1 MDNKTRQ
8 IELFGTLGPS
18 CSEVSV
24 LKEMIEEGM
33 TGMRLNLSHSSLT
46 QAAGLIRNYHEAAA
60 LCGVTAEL
68 LIDLQGPELRI
79 GALQRPVELPDGAV
93 FWLAEDRFVMNSV
106 LTGQPAEAM
115 NGLPVAP
122 APNDLPLV
130 PAAKH
135 ILRAMK
141 AGDRVLFDDGA
152 IEAEVTLAPDISG
165 AATLA
170 PEDPDISGAAPLPP
184 EGPDISGATPLPPEG
199 SDVSGAA
206 PLPSEGPDVSG
217 AAPLRA
223 RLRVV
228 RGGVLKSRKSLKIVD
243 RSVDGPVLTP
253 QDIQNL
259 KLVREYG
266 VTSVMLPFVRSG
278 RDLRTLRTAMEE
290 LGCGDL
296 RIFAKIENREGVAHI
311 EDIIPE
317 ADMVVIARGD
327 LGNDVPL
334 WELPGVQIDL
344 GEACKAAGKPFL
356 VVTQLLYSMTERPV
370 PTRAEMSDI
379 FYAVTGGASALM
391 LTNETAAG
399 KYPAAAMRYLRLAA
413 EAAMRRM

>member
-1 MDNKTRQ
+1 MEIRTENKTRQ

-60 LCGVTAEL
+60 LCGVSAEL
-68 LIDLQGPELRI
+68 LIDLQGPTLRI
-79 GALQRPVELPDGAV
+79 GVLQEPVELPDGVV
-93 FWLAEDRFVMNSV
+93 FWLAEDRLMGVGGSQ
-106 LTGQPAEAM
+106 GHPAAALE
-115 NGLPVAP
+115 VT
-122 APNDLPLV
+122 PLV
-130 PAAKH
+130 PAAQH
-135 ILRAMK
+135 IIRALNT
-141 AGDRVLFDDGA
+141 GDRVLFDDGA
-152 IEAEVTLAPDISG
+152 IEAEVILAPDVS
-165 AATLA
+165 
-170 PEDPDISGAAPLPP
+170 S
-184 EGPDISGATPLPPEG
+184 ATPL
-199 SDVSGAA
+199 A
-206 PLPSEGPDVSG
+206 PEGPDVSS

-223 RLRVV
+223 QLRVV

-259 KLVREYG
+259 QLVREYG

-278 RDLRTLRTAMEE
+278 RDLRTLRAAMEE

-356 VVTQLLYSMTERPV
+356 VVTQLLFSMIERPV

>member
-33 TGMRLNLSHSSLT
+33 TGMRLNLSHSNLT

-60 LCGVTAEL
+60 LCGISPEL

-130 PAAKH
+130 PAAEH
-135 ILRAMK
+135 IIRAMNT
-141 AGDRVLFDDGA
+141 GDRVLFDDGA
-152 IEAEVTLAPDISG
+152 IEAEVILAR
-165 AATLA
+165 
-170 PEDPDISGAAPLPP
+170 
-184 EGPDISGATPLPPEG
+184 
-199 SDVSGAA
+199 DVSGAA
-206 PLPSEGPDVSG
+206 PLSRESSCAAPLPQDAPDAPDVSG
-217 AAPLRA
+217 TAPLRA
-223 RLRVV
+223 QLRVV

-290 LGCGDL
+290 LGYGGL
-296 RIFAKIENREGVAHI
+296 RIFAKIENREGVSHI
-311 EDIIPE
+311 EEIIPE

-334 WELPGVQIDL
+334 WELPGVQKDL
-344 GEACKAAGKPFL
+344 GEACKKAGKPFL
-356 VVTQLLYSMTERPV
+356 VVTQLLFSMIERPV

>member
-60 LCGVTAEL
+60 LCGVTSEL

-130 PAAKH
+130 PAAEH
-135 ILRAMK
+135 IIRAMNT
-141 AGDRVLFDDGA
+141 GDRVLFDDGA
-152 IEAEVTLAPDISG
+152 IEAEVTLAPDV
-165 AATLA
+165 
-170 PEDPDISGAAPLPP
+170 SGAAPLAP
-184 EGPDISGATPLPPEG
+184 EAP
-199 SDVSGAA
+199 DVSGAT

-223 RLRVV
+223 QLRVV

-259 KLVREYG
+259 QLVREYG

-278 RDLRTLRTAMEE
+278 RDLRTLRAAMEE

-413 EAAMRRM
+413 EAAMRYLGPSAEAAMRR

>member
-1 MDNKTRQ
+1 MEIRTENKTRQ

-33 TGMRLNLSHSSLT
+33 TGMRLNLSHSGLT

-60 LCGVTAEL
+60 LCGVSPEL

-79 GALQRPVELPDGAV
+79 GVLQEPVELRDGAV
-93 FWLAEDRFVMNSV
+93 FWLAEDSFV
-106 LTGQPAEAM
+106 
-115 NGLPVAP
+115 NGG
-122 APNDLPLV
+122 NDLPLV

-152 IEAEVTLAPDISG
+152 IEAEVILAPDVS
-165 AATLA
+165 
-170 PEDPDISGAAPLPP
+170 S
-184 EGPDISGATPLPPEG
+184 ATPL
-199 SDVSGAA
+199 A
-206 PLPSEGPDVSG
+206 PEGPDVSG
-217 AAPLRA
+217 ATPLAPEAPDVSSAAPLRA
-223 RLRVV
+223 QLRIV

-259 KLVREYG
+259 QLVREYG

-278 RDLRTLRTAMEE
+278 RDLRTLRSAMEE

-334 WELPGVQIDL
+334 WELPGVQIEL

-413 EAAMRRM
+413 EAAKRRM

>member
-1 MDNKTRQ
+1 MEIRTENKTRQ

-33 TGMRLNLSHSSLT
+33 TGMRLNLSHSGLT

-60 LCGVTAEL
+60 LCGVSPEL

-79 GALQRPVELPDGAV
+79 GALQEPVELPDGAV
-93 FWLAEDRFVMNSV
+93 FRLAEDCFENS
-106 LTGQPAEAM
+106 GD
-115 NGLPVAP
+115 
-122 APNDLPLV
+122 DLPLV
-130 PAAKH
+130 PVAQH
-135 ILRAMK
+135 IIRAMNT
-141 AGDRVLFDDGA
+141 GDRVLFDDGA
-152 IEAEVTLAPDISG
+152 IEAEVTLAPDV
-165 AATLA
+165 
-170 PEDPDISGAAPLPP
+170 SGAAPLAP
-184 EGPDISGATPLPPEG
+184 EAP
-199 SDVSGAA
+199 DVSGAT

-223 RLRVV
+223 QLRVV

-259 KLVREYG
+259 QLVREYG

-278 RDLRTLRTAMEE
+278 RDLRTLRAAMEE

>member
-46 QAAGLIRNYHEAAA
+46 QAADLIRNYHEAAA
-60 LCGVTAEL
+60 QCGVSAEL
-68 LIDLQGPELRI
+68 LIDLQGPTLRI
-79 GALQRPVELPDGAV
+79 GALQEPVELPDGVV
-93 FWLAEDRFVMNSV
+93 FWLAEDRRMGVGGSPGHPDAV
-106 LTGQPAEAM
+106 LEDLPA
-115 NGLPVAP
+115 AP
-122 APNDLPLV
+122 APNDLPTI
-130 PAAKH
+130 PAARH
-135 ILRAMK
+135 IIRAMNT
-141 AGDRVLFDDGA
+141 GDHVLFDDGA
-152 IEAEVTLAPDISG
+152 IEAEVILAQDV
-165 AATLA
+165 
-170 PEDPDISGAAPLPP
+170 
-184 EGPDISGATPLPPEG
+184 SGATPLSRE
-199 SDVSGAA
+199 SSGTA
-206 PLPSEGPDVSG
+206 PLPPEGPDVSG

-278 RDLRTLRTAMEE
+278 RDLRTLRAAMEE

-296 RIFAKIENREGVAHI
+296 RIFAKIENREGVLHI

-317 ADMVVIARGD
+317 ADMVVIARCD

-356 VVTQLLYSMTERPV
+356 VVTQLLFSMIERPV

-379 FYAVTGGASALM
+379 FYAVTGGASSLM

-399 KYPAAAMRYLRLAA
+399 KYPAAAIRYLRLAA
-413 EAAMRRM
+413 EAAKRRM